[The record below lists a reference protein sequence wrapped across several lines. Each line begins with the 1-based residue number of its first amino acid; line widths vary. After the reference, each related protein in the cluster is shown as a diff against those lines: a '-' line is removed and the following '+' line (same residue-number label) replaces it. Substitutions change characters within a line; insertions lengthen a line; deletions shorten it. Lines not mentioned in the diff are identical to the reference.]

1 MANVGQTFNDSSS
14 NIISPFL
21 NFLTDL
27 CLCSDEDKE
36 SGAGRRGTKKRG
48 GAGNRSGAK
57 RSNKNDSESED
68 NSDK

>member
-1 MANVGQTFNDSSS
+1 M
-14 NIISPFL
+14 
-21 NFLTDL
+21 TDF
-27 CLCSDEDKE
+27 CFCSEEDKE
-36 SGAGRRGTKKRG
+36 SGAGGRRGKRKRG